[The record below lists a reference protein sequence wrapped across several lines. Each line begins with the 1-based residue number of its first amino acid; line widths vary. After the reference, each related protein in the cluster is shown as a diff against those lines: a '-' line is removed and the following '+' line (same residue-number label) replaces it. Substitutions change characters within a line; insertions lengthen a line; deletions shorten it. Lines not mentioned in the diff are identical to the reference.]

1 MQDLDYKKIGL
12 KVGLEIHQQLDT
24 SKKLFCNC
32 PNKISDEDPEFTV
45 LRKLRP
51 TQSEMGEVD
60 QAALFEFGKGKNIVY
75 ESPAGTSCLV
85 ELDEEPPHDLNQEAV
100 DVALVI
106 ALLLNAQPVNEIH
119 VMRKI
124 VIDGSNTTGFQRTC
138 VVALNGCIKIGEL
151 EVPIQHLGL
160 EEDAARKIEESNSI
174 TKYRIDRLCIPLIEV
189 ATGPVIRNPKEA
201 EEVAFA
207 IGRILRAT
215 RKVKRGLGTIRQDL
229 NISIEN
235 GAIIEIKGVQ
245 KLDLISKIVENEAKR
260 QLKLLEIQN
269 DLGKKLVNENDL
281 KDEFVDVSDIFT
293 KTSCKVLK
301 NGLSKEAVILA
312 ILLKKFEGML
322 GIELCSNLKF
332 GTELAHRAIFWGKV
346 GGIFHTD
353 ELPKYGITQEE
364 VDALRKKMKASE
376 SDAVVFVADREENAV
391 NALKAVIERSK
402 EAFHGVPEETRGA
415 TPEGITRY
423 MRPRPGA
430 ARMYPET
437 DVPPTVIDSKR
448 ISNLKNEL
456 PLLPNEIIER
466 MIRKYEINS
475 KLAEQLMD
483 SDYLGLFEKIVA
495 EMRLT
500 PSFIATILTENM
512 KNLER
517 EGFPVDQLSE
527 NRICEAFKA
536 VNEGLT
542 AKESIVELLQW
553 ASKNKESSIDEAIND
568 LGIGMLN
575 IEQLKQIIKKIVKN
589 EEDVIT
595 KQPEK
600 AFNRLLGIIM
610 REVRG
615 KADVKIVSD
624 LLRNELK
631 MFESANSLS

>member
-106 ALLLNAQPVNEIH
+106 ALLLNAEPVNEIH

-151 EVPIQHLGL
+151 DVPIQHLGL

-281 KDEFVDVSDIFT
+281 KDEFVDVSDIFR
-293 KTSCKVLK
+293 KTSCKILK

-312 ILLKKFEGML
+312 ILLKNFRGML

-346 GGIFHTD
+346 GGIFYTD

-364 VDALRKKMKASE
+364 VDALREKMKASE
-376 SDAVVFVADREENAV
+376 SDAVVFVAGRKENAV

-402 EAFHGVPEETRGA
+402 EAFHGIPEETRGA
-415 TPEGITRY
+415 TPEGTTQY

-448 ISNLKNEL
+448 ISNLRNKL
-456 PLLPNEIIER
+456 PPLPNEIIEG
-466 MIRKYEINS
+466 ITKKYEINS

-483 SDYLGLFEKIVA
+483 SDYLGLFEKIVV

-527 NRICEAFKA
+527 NRIFEVFKA

-542 AKESIVELLQW
+542 AKESMVELLQW
-553 ASKNKESSIDEAIND
+553 ASKNKESSIDKAIND

-589 EEDVIT
+589 EEDVMT
-595 KQPEK
+595 EQPEK

-631 MFESANSLS
+631 TF

>member
-32 PNKISDEDPEFTV
+32 PTKISDEDPEFIV

-75 ESPAGTSCLV
+75 ESPAGASCLV

-106 ALLLNAQPVNEIH
+106 ALLLNAEPVDEIH

-151 EVPIQHLGL
+151 KVPIQHLGL
-160 EEDAARKIEESNSI
+160 EEDAARKIEESKSI
-174 TKYRIDRLCIPLIEV
+174 TKYRIDRLCIPLIEI

-245 KLDLISKIVENEAKR
+245 KLDLISKIVENEANR

-269 DLGKKLVNENDL
+269 DLRKKLVNENDL
-281 KDEFVDVSDIFT
+281 KDDFIDVSEIFR
-293 KTSCKVLK
+293 KTSCTVLK
-301 NGLSKEAVILA
+301 NALSKEAIILA
-312 ILLKKFEGML
+312 ILLKNFGGIL

-364 VDALRKKMKASE
+364 VDALREKMKASE
-376 SDAVVFVADREENAV
+376 SDAVVFVADMEENAV

-402 EAFHGVPEETRGA
+402 EAFYGVPEETRGA
-415 TPEGITRY
+415 TIEGITRY

-437 DVPPTVIDSKR
+437 DVPPIVIDSKR
-448 ISNLKNEL
+448 ISNLENEL
-456 PLLPNEIIER
+456 PPLPNEIIEA
-466 MIRKYEINS
+466 ITKKYKINS

-483 SDYLGLFEKIVA
+483 SDYLGLFEKIVT
-495 EMRLT
+495 EMKLT

-527 NRICEAFKA
+527 NRIYEAFKA
-536 VNEGLT
+536 VYKGLT

-553 ASKNKESSIDEAIND
+553 ASKNKEPSIDKAIDD
-568 LGIGMLN
+568 LGIGMLK

-589 EEDVIT
+589 EEDVMT

-600 AFNRLLGIIM
+600 AFNKLLGIIM

-631 MFESANSLS
+631 IVKST

>member
-32 PNKISDEDPEFTV
+32 PTKISDEDPEFIV

-75 ESPAGTSCLV
+75 ESPAGASCLV

-106 ALLLNAQPVNEIH
+106 ALLLNAEPVDEIH

-151 EVPIQHLGL
+151 KVPIQHLGL
-160 EEDAARKIEESNSI
+160 EEDAARKIEESKLI
-174 TKYRIDRLCIPLIEV
+174 TKYRIDRLCIPLIEI

-245 KLDLISKIVENEAKR
+245 KLDLISKIVENEANR

-269 DLGKKLVNENDL
+269 DLRKKLVNENDL
-281 KDEFVDVSDIFT
+281 KDDFIDVSEIFR
-293 KTSCKVLK
+293 KTSCTVLK
-301 NGLSKEAVILA
+301 NALSKEAIILA
-312 ILLKKFEGML
+312 ILLKNFGGIL

-364 VDALRKKMKASE
+364 VDALREKMKASE
-376 SDAVVFVADREENAV
+376 SDAVVFVADMEENAV

-402 EAFHGVPEETRGA
+402 EAFYGVPEETRGA
-415 TPEGITRY
+415 TIEGITRY

-437 DVPPTVIDSKR
+437 DVPPIVIDSKR
-448 ISNLKNEL
+448 ISNLENEL
-456 PLLPNEIIER
+456 PPLPNEIIEA
-466 MIRKYEINS
+466 ITKKYKINS

-483 SDYLGLFEKIVA
+483 SDYLGLFEKIVT
-495 EMRLT
+495 EMKLT

-527 NRICEAFKA
+527 NRIYEAFKA
-536 VNEGLT
+536 VYKGLT

-553 ASKNKESSIDEAIND
+553 ASKNKEPSIDKAIDD
-568 LGIGMLN
+568 LGIGMLK

-589 EEDVIT
+589 EEDVMT

-600 AFNRLLGIIM
+600 AFNKLLGIIM

-631 MFESANSLS
+631 IVKST

>member
-32 PNKISDEDPEFTV
+32 PNKISDKVPEFTV

-75 ESPAGTSCLV
+75 ESPPGTSCLV

-100 DVALVI
+100 DIALVI
-106 ALLLNAQPVNEIH
+106 ALLLNAEPVDEIH

-151 EVPIQHLGL
+151 EVLIQHLGL

-174 TKYRIDRLCIPLIEV
+174 TKYRIDRLCIPLIEI
-189 ATGPVIRNPKEA
+189 ATGPIIRNPKEA

-269 DLGKKLVNENDL
+269 DLGKILANENDL
-281 KDEFVDVSDIFT
+281 KDEFVDVSDIFR

-301 NGLSKEAVILA
+301 NALSKEVVILA
-312 ILLKKFEGML
+312 ILLKNFGGML
-322 GIELCSNLKF
+322 GMELCSNLKF

-376 SDAVVFVADREENAV
+376 SDAVAFVADRKENAV

-415 TPEGITRY
+415 TIEGITQY

-448 ISNLKNEL
+448 ISNLKNKL
-456 PLLPNEIIER
+456 PPLPNEIIEG
-466 MIRKYEINS
+466 ITKKYEINS

-483 SDYLGLFEKIVA
+483 SDYMGLFEKIVS
-495 EMRLT
+495 EMRLA

-527 NRICEAFKA
+527 NRIYEAFKA

-542 AKESIVELLQW
+542 AKESMVELLQW
-553 ASKNKESSIDEAIND
+553 ASKNKEYSIDEAIDD

-575 IEQLKQIIKKIVKN
+575 VEQLKQIIKKLVKN

-600 AFNRLLGIIM
+600 AFNRLLGTIM

-631 MFESANSLS
+631 MFKST

>member
-12 KVGLEIHQQLDT
+12 KVGIEIHQQLDT

-32 PNKISDEDPEFTV
+32 PTKISDEEPEFTV
-45 LRKLRP
+45 IRKLRP

-60 QAALFEFGKGKNIVY
+60 QAALFEFGKGKNIIY

-106 ALLLNAQPVNEIH
+106 SLLLNAEPVDEIH

-160 EEDAARKIEESNSI
+160 EEDAARKIEESKSI
-174 TKYRIDRLCIPLIEV
+174 TKYRIDRLCIPLIEI

-201 EEVAFA
+201 EEVAYA

-235 GAIIEIKGVQ
+235 GAIIEVKGVQ

-269 DLGKKLVNENDL
+269 SLAEKSVNENDL
-281 KDEFVDVSDIFT
+281 KDEFVDVSDTFK
-293 KTSCKVLK
+293 KTTCKVLK
-301 NGLSKEAVILA
+301 NAFSKEAVILA
-312 ILLKKFEGML
+312 VLLKNFRGML
-322 GIELCSNLKF
+322 GIELCPNLKF

-364 VDALRKKMKASE
+364 VDALREKMKASE
-376 SDAVVFVADREENAV
+376 SDAVVFVADEEKNAV

-402 EAFHGVPEETRGA
+402 EAIHGVPEETRGA
-415 TPEGITRY
+415 TLDGTTRY

-437 DVPPTVIDSKR
+437 DVPPIVIDSKR

-456 PLLPNEIIER
+456 PPLPNEIIES
-466 MIRKYEINS
+466 ITRKYEINS
-475 KLAEQLMD
+475 KLAEQLID

-517 EGFPVDQLSE
+517 EGFPVDQLKE
-527 NRICEAFKA
+527 NKIYEAFKA
-536 VNEGLT
+536 VDEGLT
-542 AKESIVELLQW
+542 AKESMVELLQW
-553 ASKNKESSIDEAIND
+553 ASRNEGSSIEKAIDD

-575 IEQLKQIIKKIVKN
+575 TDQLKQKIKKIVKD
-589 EEDVIT
+589 EEGFIAE
-595 KQPEK
+595 QPDK
-600 AFNRLLGIIM
+600 AFNKLLGMIM

-615 KADVKIVSD
+615 KADVKIASD

-631 MFESANSLS
+631 MAKST